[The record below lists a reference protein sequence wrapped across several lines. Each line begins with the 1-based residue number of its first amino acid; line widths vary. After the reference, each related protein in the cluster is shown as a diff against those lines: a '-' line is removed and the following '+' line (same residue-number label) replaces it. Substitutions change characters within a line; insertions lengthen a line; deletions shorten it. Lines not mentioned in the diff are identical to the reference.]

1 MHRCRTRDRRP
12 GAATPSG
19 RTPRSASWRACPLRA
34 AHRTRGGGCARPT
47 RAGTDRW
54 PENRSRRVALA
65 LALETAQEL
74 ADLRRLE
81 ALARLTRV
89 VEEPASGLGPE
100 LAALHLLLHQPG
112 CPVALIARRPP
123 HERAR
128 PVEDVDATP
137 VDELE
142 DADAGIAE
150 AHPRADRAI
159 DLLGHGHPFFDEAH
173 CLVHEEHLETRHD
186 EARRVGAAHR
196 RLAQTREER
205 DGTIDDGRRG
215 GRTGHDLDERND
227 V

>member
-34 AHRTRGGGCARPT
+34 AHRTRGGGCARPI

-54 PENRSRRVALA
+54 PGNSSRSVALA

-74 ADLRRLE
+74 PDLRRLE
-81 ALARLTRV
+81 ALTRLARI

-100 LAALHLLLHQPG
+100 LPALHLLLDQAR
-112 CPVALIARRPP
+112 CPVALVARRLR

-137 VDELE
+137 VD
-142 DADAGIAE
+142 
-150 AHPRADRAI
+150 
-159 DLLGHGHPFFDEAH
+159 
-173 CLVHEEHLETRHD
+173 
-186 EARRVGAAHR
+186 
-196 RLAQTREER
+196 
-205 DGTIDDGRRG
+205 
-215 GRTGHDLDERND
+215 
-227 V
+227 